1 MLTAEEARNIAGPT
15 VEEMVECLLESVKK
29 NAELK
34 KRSLKTGWE
43 HQDHRDF
50 WQNEGYSRTKKWEEA
65 RKILEK
71 LGYKVSF
78 YYNDSSQFADIYTLI
93 EW

>member
-1 MLTAEEARNIAGPT
+1 MLTAKEARDIAGPT
-15 VEEMVECLLESVKK
+15 VEEMVESLLESVKK
-29 NAELK
+29 NAEAK

-43 HQDHRDF
+43 HEDHNDF

-65 RKILEK
+65 RKMLEK

-78 YYNDSSQFADIYTLI
+78 YYNDSCQFVDVYTLI